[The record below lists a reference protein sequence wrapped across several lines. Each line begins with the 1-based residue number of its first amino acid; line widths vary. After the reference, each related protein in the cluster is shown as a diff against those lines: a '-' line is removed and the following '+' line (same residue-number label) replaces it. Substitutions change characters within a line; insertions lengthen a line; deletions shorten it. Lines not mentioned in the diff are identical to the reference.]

1 MLSAVV
7 VLKVVLGVVSDIN
20 IDLDRTIVLAEDS
33 IEILVGDV
41 GEIGA
46 VR

>member
-7 VLKVVLGVVSDIN
+7 VVKVVLGVVSDIN

-33 IEILVGDV
+33 IEMSVGGV